1 MKRTK
6 WLMVALSVVV
16 VTASSISKAGDDVT
30 VGATADF
37 FDRYV
42 WRGQDLVDD
51 MWYAGVGFVKEF

>member
-1 MKRTK
+1 
-6 WLMVALSVVV
+6 MVALSVVV

-42 WRGQDLVDD
+42 WRGQNLVDD